1 MAAEEHAL
9 TSTEYIQHHLT
20 NMTYG
25 KMPDGTWKLAE
36 TAKEAQEMGFTAIHL
51 DSMGWSIGLGIVF
64 CLLFWVVAK
73 AANSGVPTKFQSAIE
88 MIIEFVDS
96 SVRDT
101 FHGKSRL
108 IAPLALTIFVWIF
121 LMNLMDLIPV
131 DWIPYTAQLIG
142 ANVFGMDPHHVY
154 FKIVP
159 STDPNITLGMALSVF
174 ALTIFYSIR
183 EKGLVGFGAEFALNP
198 FNPSNPVLK
207 ALLIPVNIIL
217 ELVTFIARPIS
228 LALRLFGNMYAGELI
243 FILIALL
250 PFWIQWAL
258 SVPWAIFHILVIT
271 LQAFIFMMLTIVYMS
286 MASEKH

>member
-20 NMTYG
+20 NLTYG

-51 DSMGWSIGLGIVF
+51 DSMGWSIGLGIIF
-64 CLLFWVVAK
+64 CLLFWCVAK

-131 DWIPYTAQLIG
+131 DWIPYLAQQIG
-142 ANVFGMDPHHVY
+142 ASVFGMDPHHVY